1 MRLSLTDSEAEVREE
16 TRAFLAEHLPES
28 ATIPTAFDERITWLR
43 AWQARL
49 HQAGLVGADWPREH
63 GGRGAS
69 PVSQL
74 VINRELARA
83 GAPAAVGSVGIDVV
97 GPSIVAHGTDAQ
109 KARHLDRILAGDDIW
124 CQGFSETNAG
134 SDLAA
139 ITTRGDDHGD
149 HFVVNGH
156 KIWTSLATHA
166 QWCAV
171 LARTDPDSSRH
182 RGISYL
188 LVDMSS
194 PGIEVRPLVQTTGD
208 PEFGEVYF
216 TDVVVPRENL
226 LGELHGGWAIA
237 MHTLTHERGWYGL
250 GRQVILRV
258 MLDRLVEEARSA
270 RRGNRAAIDVPEV
283 RTALARAHVGL
294 EVLRHQG
301 YHSVGHALATGHAG
315 LESSIDKVVLGQVEQ
330 TLAAAALAVL
340 GPHTALVDGA
350 PDGVDAD
357 AWHHLYLFARA
368 ASVYGGSTQIQLNII
383 AERILG
389 LPRSA

>member
-1 MRLSLTDSEAEVREE
+1 MRLSLTDSEEEVREE
-16 TRAFLAEHLPES
+16 TRAFLAEHQPDPS
-28 ATIPTAFDERITWLR
+28 AVPAGFDDRITWLR
-43 AWQARL
+43 GWQAQL
-49 HQAGLVGADWPREH
+49 HGAGLVGADWPQEH

-74 VINRELARA
+74 VINQVLAEA
-83 GAPAAVGSVGIDVV
+83 GAPAAIGSVGIDVV
-97 GPSIVAHGTDAQ
+97 GPSIVAHGTDDQ
-109 KARHLDRILAGDDIW
+109 KTRHLGRILSGDDLW

-139 ITTRGDDHGD
+139 ITTRGEDRGD
-149 HFVVNGH
+149 HFVVTGH

-171 LARTDPDSSRH
+171 LARTDPESSRH

-188 LVDMSS
+188 LIDMSS
-194 PGIEVRPLVQTTGD
+194 PGIDIRPLVQVTGD

-216 TDVVVPRENL
+216 NDVVVPKENL

-250 GRQVILRV
+250 GRQVILKV
-258 MLDRLVEEARSA
+258 LLDRLVEEARSA
-270 RRGNRAAIDVPEV
+270 RRGPVAAIDVPEV

-301 YHSVGHALATGHAG
+301 YHSVGHALAVGHAG
-315 LESSIDKVVLGQVEQ
+315 LESSVDKVVLGQVEQ
-330 TLAAAALAVL
+330 TLAEAAMAVL
-340 GPHTALVDGA
+340 GPHTNLIDGA
-350 PDGVDAD
+350 PLGLDPA
-357 AWHHLYLFARA
+357 AWHHLYLYARA
-368 ASVYGGSTQIQLNII
+368 GSVYGGSAQIQKNII